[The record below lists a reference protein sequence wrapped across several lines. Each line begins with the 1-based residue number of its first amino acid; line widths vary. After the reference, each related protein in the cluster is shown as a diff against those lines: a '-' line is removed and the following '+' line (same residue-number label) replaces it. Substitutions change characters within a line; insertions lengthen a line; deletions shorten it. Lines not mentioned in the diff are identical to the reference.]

1 MNEGSMVTMFSPFQ
15 AIREEVGVSQ
25 KNLAQAVG
33 VSHMTVM
40 QTEKGL
46 IKRPLA
52 YARALKEAE
61 IIEDAEAILDEHAR
75 WLQELQREK
84 LQALKARV

>member
-1 MNEGSMVTMFSPFQ
+1 MFSPFQ
-15 AIREEVGVSQ
+15 AIREEVGASQ
-25 KNLAQAVG
+25 KTLAQAVG

-40 QTEKGL
+40 QAEKGL

-52 YARALKEAE
+52 YARALEEAE
-61 IIEDAEAILDEHAR
+61 VIEDAEAILEEHAQ